1 MSDTTLLSALLQS
14 MQALNG
20 ISQTA
25 LFLAGNTT
33 SPAAADSVVLSTQAG
48 WVANIQVTSV
58 GTGNLGYLY
67 NCQTV
72 AAIAPSNALMPILN
86 SLGTQ
91 KGGFNFNQ
99 GLVAIPG
106 SGQAVSVTYSLTP
119 PKVQS

>member
-14 MQALNG
+14 MQAIGG
-20 ISQTA
+20 ISKTG
-25 LFLAGNTT
+25 LYLAGNTT
-33 SPAAADSVVLSTQAG
+33 SPAVSASIVLSTQAG

-58 GTGNLGYLY
+58 GTGSLGYLY

-91 KGGFNFNQ
+91 KGGFNFNL

-106 SGQAVSVTYSLTP
+106 SGQAVSVTYSLAQQQ
-119 PKVQS
+119 VQT

>member
-1 MSDTTLLSALLQS
+1 MTDQVLLSALLQG
-14 MQALNG
+14 MQGINA
-20 ISQTA
+20 ISQTG
-25 LFLAGNTT
+25 LYLSGNTT
-33 SPAAADSVVLSTQAG
+33 SPAAAASVVLSTQAG
-48 WVANIQVTSV
+48 WVANIQVTQAGS
-58 GTGNLGYLY
+58 TLGYLY

-106 SGQAVSVTYSLTP
+106 SGQAVSVTYSVAP
-119 PKVQS
+119 PKVQT

>member
-1 MSDTTLLSALLQS
+1 MTDTVLLSSLLQS
-14 MQALNG
+14 MQALNA
-20 ISQTA
+20 ISQTG

-33 SPAAADSVVLSTQAG
+33 SPPTSVSIVLSTQAG
-48 WVANIQVTSV
+48 WVANIQVTVPGS
-58 GTGNLGYLY
+58 TLGYLY

-72 AAIAPSNALMPILN
+72 ATAALSNALMPILN

-106 SGQAVSVTYSLTP
+106 SGQRVSVTYSLAQP
-119 PKVQS
+119 SVQT